1 MTAGLI
7 NASPLASKQEL
18 GYPAAVTMTSRE
30 IAELTGKRH
39 DNVMRDIRAM
49 LADLVQGGLL
59 NSEAGY
65 IQNWRHP
72 QNGQEFEEFALPKDL
87 TITLVS
93 GYSVAMRHRI
103 VTRWQELEA
112 GLAPQVPQTMAQA
125 LRLAAEQAERLE
137 AAQLQIAAAAPKV
150 EFHDRYA
157 ASTGNKGFREVC
169 KLLHAN
175 EREFREFLIN
185 AGIMYRLAGELT
197 PMAQHID
204 AGRFVVKA
212 GISEGTGHAFNQ
224 PKFTTKGV
232 AWIASQW
239 AKYSLKEEG
248 A

>member
-1 MTAGLI
+1 MALTFGGYRLTVPM
-7 NASPLASKQEL
+7 ASTTGRIAFV
-18 GYPAAVTMTSRE
+18 PATMTSRE

-39 DNVMRDIRAM
+39 DHVVRDIEAM
-49 LADLVQGGLL
+49 LADLGDT
-59 NSEAGY
+59 S
-65 IQNWRHP
+65 P
-72 QNGQEFEEFALPKDL
+72 QFWGDLPDSYNRPQRVAFLPKRESL
-87 TITLVS
+87 ILVS
-93 GYSVAMRHRI
+93 GYSVSMRAKI
-103 VTRWQELEA
+103 IDRWQELEGKVA
-112 GLAPQVPQTMAQA
+112 APALPTYPEALRQLASTLEENEQHKQA
-125 LRLAAEQAERLE
+125 LAL
-137 AAQLQIAAAAPKV
+137 AAPKV

-224 PKFTTKGV
+224 PKLTPKGV